1 MVEKT
6 TMQVST
12 ELKTILDSLKQKGD
26 TYDDVIRSLIPGD
39 KKTVD
44 GDVLLSMTKED
55 YKYLMSRQTWPSTKD
70 ILESS
75 IVPVYRKTI
84 ATCKNQKTCL
94 MFAAAKR

>member
-26 TYDDVIRSLIPGD
+26 TYDDVIRSLIPSD

-55 YKYLMSRQTWPSTKD
+55 YKYLMSRQTWPSTTD
-70 ILESS
+70 ILEAS

-84 ATCKNQKTCL
+84 STCKNQKECL

>member
-26 TYDDVIRSLIPGD
+26 TYEDVIRRLIPDD

-44 GDVLLSMTKED
+44 GEVLLSMTKED
-55 YKYLMSRQTWPSTKD
+55 FKFVMSRQSWPSTKD
-70 ILESS
+70 ILEAS

-84 ATCKNQKTCL
+84 STCKNQKDCL
-94 MFAAAKR
+94 IFTAAKR